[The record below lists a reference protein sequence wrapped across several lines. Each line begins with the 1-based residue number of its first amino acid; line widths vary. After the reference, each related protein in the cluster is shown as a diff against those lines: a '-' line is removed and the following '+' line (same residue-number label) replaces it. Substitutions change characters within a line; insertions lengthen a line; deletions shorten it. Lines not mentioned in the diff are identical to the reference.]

1 MGLSLYDPYQ
11 HTDEWTQ
18 ETYDAL
24 EKARDIIEE
33 WWLPNRRALDRLGG
47 VLAMTEMSDAY
58 YGLYKA
64 VIGGGFF
71 GRTIPKEY
79 GGPGWGSLQ
88 CSLFSAEVAKIAHT
102 ARVDD
107 AFFNG

>member
-11 HTDEWTQ
+11 HSDEWTT

-24 EKARDIIEE
+24 ERARDIIEE
-33 WWLPNRRALDRLGG
+33 WWLPNRRAFDRLGG

-58 YGLYKA
+58 YGLYKS
-64 VIGGGFF
+64 IIDGGFF

-79 GGPGWGSLQ
+79 GGPGWSLLQ
-88 CSLFSAEVAKIAHT
+88 CGLFSAELAKM
-102 ARVDD
+102 
-107 AFFNG
+107 